1 MQKLIDITKDFS
13 NKKILVIGDIMAD
26 KYLWGEVDRI
36 SPEAPIQ
43 VVKVKD
49 ETLTPGGAANLAN
62 NVVAMGGQAI
72 MIGCIGKDASG
83 KQLTESLKSKK
94 IDCGGI
100 VVNENKQT
108 VTKVR
113 VLGQNQQL
121 MRLDYEDTT
130 FVDEKIE
137 RSLLDNIKKL
147 IKKCDVVVISD
158 YFKGTVTEKIIKST
172 IKLAK
177 QAQKIS
183 IADVKAYNFKLY
195 RGIDLVTPNH
205 KEASEMTG
213 ITGASESDIRDMGQI
228 ISNRLGSNVLITRA
242 AEGMSLI
249 KKGSKLLNFPT
260 EAKEVYDVSGAGDTV
275 VAALSL
281 ALAADTSYEDAVLI
295 ANQAAAI
302 QVSKLGTAAVDQ
314 KELQKRFEAEY
325 TKVRDRKEIS
335 QIIKKYQGDNK
346 KVVFTSGCFDLLHP
360 GHIKYLKKASELGD
374 ILVIGLNTD
383 DSIKKIK
390 GNGRPVVG
398 EEQRAEMLSFL
409 DFVDLVTFFSEDTP
423 AGIISYLEPD
433 VFVKGGDY
441 QLKDLPEAEV
451 VKSYGGEVVL
461 VPFIEGFSSS
471 KIIDKI
477 KNSPN

>member
-1 MQKLIDITKDFS
+1 
-13 NKKILVIGDIMAD
+13 
-26 KYLWGEVDRI
+26 
-36 SPEAPIQ
+36 
-43 VVKVKD
+43 
-49 ETLTPGGAANLAN
+49 
-62 NVVAMGGQAI
+62 
-72 MIGCIGKDASG
+72 
-83 KQLTESLKSKK
+83 
-94 IDCGGI
+94 
-100 VVNENKQT
+100 
-108 VTKVR
+108 
-113 VLGQNQQL
+113 
-121 MRLDYEDTT
+121 
-130 FVDEKIE
+130 
-137 RSLLDNIKKL
+137 
-147 IKKCDVVVISD
+147 ISD